1 MDRLHNY
8 IKNNMQR
15 VAITLNEVTF
25 APVCE
30 VIFNNETYM
39 LKMTQEDI
47 YSNGF
52 TTPDDVIANMIK
64 KILPA
69 DFLTQL
75 RRKKLER
82 ILK

>member
-8 IKNNMQR
+8 IKNNMTR
-15 VAITLNEVTF
+15 VGFTLDEGTM